1 MGTTNAIMALTVA
14 QYLVQ
19 PFFGDE
25 ELPKEALQLI
35 AAVFISGLTWLNC
48 YSMKIT
54 TRLQNLFM
62 VTKILALTLVVIV
75 GIVALFQGGYKK
87 FDNAFAYSETEPGK
101 ICLAFYSGIYSYA
114 GWNYLNFMT
123 EELKNPFV
131 NLPRAIYL
139 SLPIVTILYIL
150 ANVAYLSVLTPMEL
164 LSSNAIAVTF
174 IDKMVMGGG
183 VVMTILV
190 GISALGSLSGHIM

>member
-1 MGTTNAIMALTVA
+1 MIFKCCVALIYAVLKLFRWFFSPTTNAIMALTVA

-75 GIVALFQGGYKK
+75 GIVALFQGTS
-87 FDNAFAYSETEPGK
+87 FLHSILHSIFNTSE
-101 ICLAFYSGIYSYA
+101 LHSFYALNSALHFVIEFCAHLCSFFLNSTMHSILRSIMNYFCAQFCTPSY
-114 GWNYLNFMT
+114 F
-123 EELKNPFV
+123 
-131 NLPRAIYL
+131 
-139 SLPIVTILYIL
+139 TILRSIL
-150 ANVAYLSVLTPMEL
+150 N
-164 LSSNAIAVTF
+164 
-174 IDKMVMGGG
+174 
-183 VVMTILV
+183 
-190 GISALGSLSGHIM
+190 

>member
-1 MGTTNAIMALTVA
+1 MALTVA

-75 GIVALFQGGYKK
+75 GIVALFQGTS
-87 FDNAFAYSETEPGK
+87 FLHSILHSIFNTSE
-101 ICLAFYSGIYSYA
+101 LHSFYALNSALHFVIEFCAHLCSFFLNSTMHSILCSIMNYFCAQFCTPSY
-114 GWNYLNFMT
+114 F
-123 EELKNPFV
+123 
-131 NLPRAIYL
+131 
-139 SLPIVTILYIL
+139 TILRSIL
-150 ANVAYLSVLTPMEL
+150 N
-164 LSSNAIAVTF
+164 
-174 IDKMVMGGG
+174 
-183 VVMTILV
+183 
-190 GISALGSLSGHIM
+190 

>member
-1 MGTTNAIMALTVA
+1 MALTVA

-75 GIVALFQGGYKK
+75 GIVALFQGTS
-87 FDNAFAYSETEPGK
+87 FLHS
-101 ICLAFYSGIYSYA
+101 ICTLFQHIRIALFLCA
-114 GWNYLNFMT
+114 QFCT
-123 EELKNPFV
+123 PFC
-131 NLPRAIYL
+131 Y
-139 SLPIVTILYIL
+139 
-150 ANVAYLSVLTPMEL
+150 
-164 LSSNAIAVTF
+164 
-174 IDKMVMGGG
+174 
-183 VVMTILV
+183 
-190 GISALGSLSGHIM
+190 

>member
-1 MGTTNAIMALTVA
+1 MALTVA

-75 GIVALFQGGYKK
+75 GIVALFQGTS
-87 FDNAFAYSETEPGK
+87 FLHS
-101 ICLAFYSGIYSYA
+101 ILHSILL
-114 GWNYLNFMT
+114 LNFA
-123 EELKNPFV
+123 L
-131 NLPRAIYL
+131 IY
-139 SLPIVTILYIL
+139 
-150 ANVAYLSVLTPMEL
+150 
-164 LSSNAIAVTF
+164 
-174 IDKMVMGGG
+174 
-183 VVMTILV
+183 
-190 GISALGSLSGHIM
+190 ALFF

>member
-1 MGTTNAIMALTVA
+1 MALTVA

-75 GIVALFQGGYKK
+75 GIVALFQGTS
-87 FDNAFAYSETEPGK
+87 FLQLHS
-101 ICLAFYSGIYSYA
+101 
-114 GWNYLNFMT
+114 
-123 EELKNPFV
+123 
-131 NLPRAIYL
+131 
-139 SLPIVTILYIL
+139 ILYSTF
-150 ANVAYLSVLTPMEL
+150 NTSEL
-164 LSSNAIAVTF
+164 HSFYALN
-174 IDKMVMGGG
+174 
-183 VVMTILV
+183 
-190 GISALGSLSGHIM
+190 SALHFVIEFCAHLCSFF

>member
-1 MGTTNAIMALTVA
+1 MALTVA

-75 GIVALFQGGYKK
+75 GIVALFQGTS
-87 FDNAFAYSETEPGK
+87 FLHSILHSIFNTSE
-101 ICLAFYSGIYSYA
+101 LHSFYALNSALHFVIEFCAHLCSTMHSILRSIMNYFCAQFCTPSY
-114 GWNYLNFMT
+114 F
-123 EELKNPFV
+123 
-131 NLPRAIYL
+131 
-139 SLPIVTILYIL
+139 TILRSIL
-150 ANVAYLSVLTPMEL
+150 N
-164 LSSNAIAVTF
+164 
-174 IDKMVMGGG
+174 
-183 VVMTILV
+183 
-190 GISALGSLSGHIM
+190 

>member
-1 MGTTNAIMALTVA
+1 MALTVA

-75 GIVALFQGGYKK
+75 GIVALFQGTS
-87 FDNAFAYSETEPGK
+87 FLHSTLHSIFNTSE
-101 ICLAFYSGIYSYA
+101 LHSFYA
-114 GWNYLNFMT
+114 LH
-123 EELKNPFV
+123 FV
-131 NLPRAIYL
+131 IEFCAHLCSFL
-139 SLPIVTILYIL
+139 
-150 ANVAYLSVLTPMEL
+150 
-164 LSSNAIAVTF
+164 
-174 IDKMVMGGG
+174 
-183 VVMTILV
+183 
-190 GISALGSLSGHIM
+190 

>member
-1 MGTTNAIMALTVA
+1 MALTVA

-75 GIVALFQGGYKK
+75 GIVALFQGTSFLHSILHSIRQMRSILHSTYCIIIVICANLCSFFITQQCTHFCAQFCTPGY
-87 FDNAFAYSETEPGK
+87 F
-101 ICLAFYSGIYSYA
+101 
-114 GWNYLNFMT
+114 
-123 EELKNPFV
+123 
-131 NLPRAIYL
+131 
-139 SLPIVTILYIL
+139 TIWRSI
-150 ANVAYLSVLTPMEL
+150 
-164 LSSNAIAVTF
+164 I
-174 IDKMVMGGG
+174 I
-183 VVMTILV
+183 
-190 GISALGSLSGHIM
+190 

>member
-1 MGTTNAIMALTVA
+1 MALTVA

-75 GIVALFQGGYKK
+75 GIVALFQGTLRR
-87 FDNAFAYSETEPGK
+87 FLYST
-101 ICLAFYSGIYSYA
+101 LHS
-114 GWNYLNFMT
+114 T
-123 EELKNPFV
+123 
-131 NLPRAIYL
+131 
-139 SLPIVTILYIL
+139 
-150 ANVAYLSVLTPMEL
+150 L
-164 LSSNAIAVTF
+164 LHSI
-174 IDKMVMGGG
+174 
-183 VVMTILV
+183 
-190 GISALGSLSGHIM
+190 

>member
-1 MGTTNAIMALTVA
+1 MQFLEFFWWFFSPTTNAIMALTVA

-75 GIVALFQGGYKK
+75 GIVALFQGTS
-87 FDNAFAYSETEPGK
+87 FLHSILHSIFNTSE
-101 ICLAFYSGIYSYA
+101 LHSFYALNSALHFVIEFCAHLCSFFLNSTMHSILRSIMNYFCAQFCTPSY
-114 GWNYLNFMT
+114 F
-123 EELKNPFV
+123 
-131 NLPRAIYL
+131 
-139 SLPIVTILYIL
+139 TILRSIL
-150 ANVAYLSVLTPMEL
+150 N
-164 LSSNAIAVTF
+164 
-174 IDKMVMGGG
+174 
-183 VVMTILV
+183 
-190 GISALGSLSGHIM
+190 